1 MLFQHNS
8 ICLSTWKRRLTLFGI
23 TTPESKSI
31 QSYPSCLIEKWW
43 NMDEHGSLQDL
54 LFVGELF
61 CYFST
66 LNWCT
71 SFWDAYTQLAK
82 ASSKRLGAVMSL
94 WFTQIASVQ
103 VQAGPF
109 FHWVIPI
116 PPRGYRN
123 SEGCKRRRRESDQCS
138 CQMIPNW
145 TRQERKLD
153 FKIWSWNLHKRVSLY

>member
-1 MLFQHNS
+1 MSFNLETEVNPFWHNHTWIQINS
-8 ICLSTWKRRLTLFGI
+8 IISIMLNWKMMEDGWTWF
-23 TTPESKSI
+23 
-31 QSYPSCLIEKWW
+31 
-43 NMDEHGSLQDL
+43 LQDL

-94 WFTQIASVQ
+94 WFTQIVSVQ

-153 FKIWSWNLHKRVSLY
+153 FKIWLNKRVGLY